1 MEQDCK
7 SCSTLLAQNTHSK
20 SCSTLLSVVSDLQ
33 SDTIEYEHLRCGKKV
48 RTGYLGLQILILN
61 GAGLQI
67 LLNPTCAKCT
77 HNKSCSTLLTQNA
90 HNKSCSILLD
100 QNAHTTNPAQP
111 YLRKAHS
118 MLLHSLKNDSDNT
131 NVCITESA
139 FSGVSLL
146 PHGIIVSTFAAQ
158 TRNSKL
164 KLLSR

>member
-1 MEQDCK
+1 M
-7 SCSTLLAQNTHSK
+7 
-20 SCSTLLSVVSDLQ
+20 
-33 SDTIEYEHLRCGKKV
+33 RKKV
-48 RTGYLGLQILILN
+48 RAGYFGLQILIFN

-67 LLNPTCAKCT
+67 LLNPPCAKHTQQSCSTLLDQSAHTTILLNPTCAKHTQQILLNPTCATHT
-77 HNKSCSTLLTQNA
+77 HNKSCSTLL
-90 HNKSCSILLD
+90 D
-100 QNAHTTNPAQP
+100 QSAHTTNPAQP
-111 YLRKAHS
+111 SLRKAHS
-118 MLLHSLKNDSDNT
+118 MLLHSLKNNSDNT

>member
-7 SCSTLLAQNTHSK
+7 SCSTLLYQSTHNNPAQPYLRNTH
-20 SCSTLLSVVSDLQ
+20 TTNPAQ
-33 SDTIEYEHLRCGKKV
+33 PYLRK
-48 RTGYLGLQILILN
+48 THTTNPAQPYLRKTHTQ
-61 GAGLQI
+61 QI
-67 LLNPTCAKCT
+67 LLNPTCAKRT
-77 HNKSCSTLLTQNA
+77 HNKSCSTLL
-90 HNKSCSILLD
+90 D
-100 QNAHTTNPAQP
+100 QSTHTTNPAQPYLRKAHTTNPAQP

>member
-7 SCSTLLAQNTHSK
+7 SCSTLLDQSAHT
-20 SCSTLLSVVSDLQ
+20 TILLNP
-33 SDTIEYEHLRCGKKV
+33 TCAK
-48 RTGYLGLQILILN
+48 RTQ
-61 GAGLQI
+61 QI
-67 LLNPTCAKCT
+67 LLNPTCAKRT
-77 HNKSCSTLLTQNA
+77 HNKSCSTLLAQNA
-90 HNKSCSILLD
+90 HNKSCLTLLD
-100 QNAHTTNPAQP
+100 QSAHNKSCSTLLDQSAHTTNPAQP